1 MLALGDNMVSNVEVT
16 ALRDLQLQACRANS
30 AHEAL
35 RWRNIEKLQEITQ
48 RAQGRVVLRAPNNA
62 VPIRLL
68 TQAEQAASCK
78 DLRIQVTRTG
88 HQTRAVS
95 LWDES
100 RVCSV

>member
-1 MLALGDNMVSNVEVT
+1 MPTN
-16 ALRDLQLQACRANS
+16 
-30 AHEAL
+30 EAL
-35 RWRNIEKLQEITQ
+35 RWRNIKKLQEITQ
-48 RAQGRVVLRAPNNA
+48 RAQGRVVLRAPNIA
-62 VPIRLL
+62 VPLRML

-100 RVCSV
+100 RVWDPGD